1 MFSSLV
7 MTRYFVNI
15 YLPINST
22 KAKRLHLYRDKSIV
36 EIKDDGVEIIK
47 EEANSVEGGGINE

>member
-47 EEANSVEGGGINE
+47 EANSVEGGGINE